1 MLADQ
6 PSPSATLS
14 PQEALIY
21 AMVAAAAADRT
32 IAQIE
37 IERMHSMVRE
47 LPAFRGLDDAWF
59 GREAQ
64 ACGKLLSRPDGVNK
78 VVRLIGEA
86 LIGEL
91 RETAYA
97 LAAEVAASDLAL
109 QADEKSFLDLLG
121 EGLRLDELTRAAL
134 QRTARVRH
142 RST

>member
-1 MLADQ
+1 
-6 PSPSATLS
+6 
-14 PQEALIY
+14 
-21 AMVAAAAADRT
+21 MVAAAAADRT

-47 LPAFRGLDDAWF
+47 LPAFRGVDDAWF

-121 EGLRLDELTRAAL
+121 DGLRLDELTRAAL

>member
-1 MLADQ
+1 MQADQ
-6 PSPSATLS
+6 PSPVATLS

-21 AMVAAAAADRT
+21 AMVAVAAADRT

-47 LPAFRGLDDAWF
+47 LPAFRGVDDAWF

-121 EGLRLDELTRAAL
+121 DGLRLDELTRAAL
-134 QRTARVRH
+134 QRTAHVRH
-142 RST
+142 RAT

>member
-21 AMVAAAAADRT
+21 VMVAAAAADRT

-121 EGLRLDELTRAAL
+121 DGLRLDELTRAAL

>member
-121 EGLRLDELTRAAL
+121 DGLRLDELTRAAL

>member
-1 MLADQ
+1 MQADQ
-6 PSPSATLS
+6 PSPVATLS

-21 AMVAAAAADRT
+21 AMVAVAAADRT

-37 IERMHSMVRE
+37 IEPMHSMVRE
-47 LPAFRGLDDAWF
+47 LPAFRGVDDAWF

-121 EGLRLDELTRAAL
+121 DGLRLDELTRAAL
-134 QRTARVRH
+134 QRTAHVRH
-142 RST
+142 RAT

>member
-6 PSPSATLS
+6 PSPAATLS

-47 LPAFRGLDDAWF
+47 LPAFRGVDDAWF

-121 EGLRLDELTRAAL
+121 DGLRLDELTRAAL

>member
-1 MLADQ
+1 
-6 PSPSATLS
+6 
-14 PQEALIY
+14 
-21 AMVAAAAADRT
+21 MVAAAAADRT

-121 EGLRLDELTRAAL
+121 DGLRLDELTRAAL